1 MGRERERKKEALPTY
16 FFFDAATAAHAS
28 LLQLMLLGII
38 ARRGGVAV
46 SERSRRSSERSLRRN
61 S

>member
-1 MGRERERKKEALPTY
+1 MEREREKKRSFPPTY

-28 LLQLMLLGII
+28 LLQLLLGII
-38 ARRGGVAV
+38 ARRGVAV
-46 SERSRRSSERSLRRN
+46 SERSRRSSERPLRRN

>member
-1 MGRERERKKEALPTY
+1 MGREKKKEALPTY

-28 LLQLMLLGII
+28 LLQLLLGII
-38 ARRGGVAV
+38 ARRGVAV
-46 SERSRRSSERSLRRN
+46 SERSRRSSERPLRRN